1 MPPQRLCWS
10 NRTSAAF
17 GVAFDSCAWCAES
30 GPSLALRRYHL
41 TMYRVTVM
49 LLMTLAV
56 VAAGVAAYWVA
67 SVALEWL

>member
-1 MPPQRLCWS
+1 MVPGCPLILVS
-10 NRTSAAF
+10 
-17 GVAFDSCAWCAES
+17 ES
-30 GPSLALRRYHL
+30 GPSLALRRYDL

-49 LLMTLAV
+49 VLMTLAV

>member
-1 MPPQRLCWS
+1 M
-10 NRTSAAF
+10 
-17 GVAFDSCAWCAES
+17 S
-30 GPSLALRRYHL
+30 GPSVALRRYL

-49 LLMTLAV
+49 VLMTLAV

>member
-1 MPPQRLCWS
+1 MK
-10 NRTSAAF
+10 SA
-17 GVAFDSCAWCAES
+17 VEPAEPAAATRMALGASLTLVSAS
-30 GPSLALRRYHL
+30 GPSLALRRHNP

-56 VAAGVAAYWVA
+56 VAAGVVAYWVA

>member
-1 MPPQRLCWS
+1 MPDLFV
-10 NRTSAAF
+10 AL
-17 GVAFDSCAWCAES
+17 GVMC
-30 GPSLALRRYHL
+30 

-67 SVALEWL
+67 SVAMEWL